1 MTTERDVER
10 VLERWLVDGVD
21 EMPSRVFL
29 SIVDRVERQPQQR
42 AWRVSW
48 RDSTMN
54 AYLKPILAIAAVVIL
69 AVGGVAFIA
78 RPSGLGVG
86 VAEPS
91 AKPTTSPSP
100 TPLPPTL
107 PDGRLEERDY
117 VVRALGR

>member
-29 SIVDRVERQPQQR
+29 SIVDRVDRQPQQR

-54 AYLKPILAIAAVVIL
+54 AYLKPILAIAAVLVLTI
-69 AVGGVAFIA
+69 GGIAFVS
-78 RPSGLGVG
+78 RPSRVG
-86 VAEPS
+86 VAG
-91 AKPTTSPSP
+91 PTSSPSP
-100 TPLPPTL
+100 TRFTPPLPGGL
-107 PDGRLEERDY
+107 INAGDY
-117 VVRALGR
+117 VMRALQR

>member
-54 AYLKPILAIAAVVIL
+54 AYLKPILAIAAVLVL
-69 AVGGVAFIA
+69 AVGGDRLHRPAVRIGCRRRRTDRVAHHSPIA
-78 RPSGLGVG
+78 YACRP
-86 VAEPS
+86 
-91 AKPTTSPSP
+91 
-100 TPLPPTL
+100 L
-107 PDGRLEERDY
+107 PDGRLDDGDY
-117 VVRALGR
+117 VMRALGR